1 MFDPSTSTP
10 QPSTSDIGTARAAEG
25 QLNRVSSLLASV
37 DEARNTGAI
46 VSEAAKLQLEDH
58 MASQRLGIAG
68 GLFASLRSKHSP
80 TASHSLR
87 VALGVSSWASAIG
100 LEDPHLMT
108 LETAALM
115 HDIGKIGVPDS
126 ILTKPSKLDLDEV
139 HVLDRYRLHG
149 LDILA
154 SCCLSDEIIDIVRY
168 AGTWYDG
175 SKGDPERTRD
185 QLPIGSRM
193 LSIIDAFDSMTTDH
207 VYRRAMTPERAVSEL
222 VAFSGTQFD
231 PKLVEN
237 FRRLLEAD
245 YVRLDASRNKRW
257 LNRMDASQ
265 ARTYWG
271 LGRMSKSSSGGGI
284 DQLFQ
289 QKLVGSMVDGV
300 VFVDSQCN
308 ILLWN
313 RAFEKITGIAS
324 SSVFQKQ
331 WLPSML
337 DMRETDGSR
346 VLDQAC
352 PVAET
357 IRTRSPYSGR
367 ISFQGRS
374 GNRTLVE
381 VHVHPVTNIESVIYG
396 AVLIAKDVSSEA
408 TLEAAIENLHTKA
421 TQDPLTKVS
430 NRAEFDRVHDVFV
443 REHLAKGIPFS
454 LIICDLDFFKRVNDD
469 FGHQAG
475 DDALMI
481 FASILKRFRRQGDL
495 VARYGGEEFVILCA
509 SCDGQ
514 AAVNIA
520 EEIRQTLERTP
531 QPMLKGKCCTAS
543 FGVTELQEG
552 DTAETMLRRA
562 DRGLM
567 QAKEA
572 GRNRVLQ
579 LGNGLSP
586 TLSSQKKEAKAGLL
600 SWFRTSD
607 VASSHEREL
616 LTTVPLEI
624 AVEKL
629 RGFISDQ
636 HGQICKVDGDQVQ
649 IKVDGKS
656 PQAANKRTEKSIP
669 FSVELK
675 FLEIDASSGLLPEG
689 VIFGTRIL
697 SRIEPIRSRDRRRA
711 DLDEYIQQL
720 VSSMK
725 AYFMAFE
732 PNREKSPALERA
744 VTTPGRR

>member
-1 MFDPSTSTP
+1 M
-10 QPSTSDIGTARAAEG
+10 RLAED
-25 QLNRVSSLLASV
+25 QLAFN
-37 DEARNTGAI
+37 
-46 VSEAAKLQLEDH
+46 
-58 MASQRLGIAG
+58 RLGIAG
-68 GLFASLRSKHSP
+68 GLFASLRAKHSP
-80 TASHSLR
+80 TASHCLR
-87 VALGVSSWASAIG
+87 VALGLSSWARAIG
-100 LEDPHLMT
+100 LEDPHLQT

-126 ILTKPSKLDLDEV
+126 ILTKPGKLDADEIS
-139 HVLDRYRLHG
+139 VLDRYRLHG
-149 LDILA
+149 LDILS
-154 SCCLSDEIIDIVRY
+154 SCCLSDEIIDMVRF

-175 SKGDPERTRD
+175 SRGDSERQRD

-193 LSIIDAFDSMTTDH
+193 LSIVDAYDSMTTDH
-207 VYRRAMTPERAVSEL
+207 VYRRAMTPERAVAEL
-222 VAFSGTQFD
+222 TSYSGTQFD

-237 FRRLLEAD
+237 YRRLLEAD
-245 YVRLDASRNKRW
+245 QIRMDGSRSERW
-257 LNRMDASQ
+257 LTRMDASQ
-265 ARTYWG
+265 ARTFWG
-271 LGRMSKSSSGGGI
+271 LGRMTKTTGGTGV

-289 QKLVGSMVDGV
+289 QKLVNSMVDGV

-313 RAFEKITGIAS
+313 RAFERITGIAS
-324 SSVFQKQ
+324 GSVFQKQ

-337 DMRETDGSR
+337 DMREPDGSR
-346 VLDQAC
+346 ITDQGC
-352 PVAET
+352 PIAET
-357 IRTRSPYSGR
+357 IRSRSPFSGR
-367 ISFQGRS
+367 FSFQGRS

-381 VHVHPVTNIESVIYG
+381 AHVHPVTNIESVVFG
-396 AVLIAKDVSSEA
+396 AVIIARDVSSEA

-430 NRAEFDRVHDVFV
+430 NRAEFDRVHELFV
-443 REHLAKGIPFS
+443 KEHLAKSTPCS

-514 AAVNIA
+514 GAVDIA

-531 QPMLKGKCCTAS
+531 QPLLKGKCCTSS
-543 FGVTELQEG
+543 FGVTEIQDG

-562 DRGLM
+562 DRALM

-579 LGNGLSP
+579 LGNGLTPGAKPAKSE
-586 TLSSQKKEAKAGLL
+586 TKKGLL
-600 SWFRTSD
+600 NWFRSSD
-607 VASSHEREL
+607 QTETHDREL

-636 HGQICKVDGDQVQ
+636 HGQITKVDGDTVVV
-649 IKVDGKS
+649 KVDAKS
-656 PQAANKRTEKSIP
+656 SNVPKRGERSVPMTVEMTLTE
-669 FSVELK
+669 V
-675 FLEIDASSGLLPEG
+675 DAGSGLLPDG
-689 VIFGTRIL
+689 VIFGTLIKA
-697 SRIEPIRSRDRRRA
+697 SIEPIRTRDRRRT
-711 DLDEYIQQL
+711 DLDLFITQL

-725 AYFMAFE
+725 SYFMAFE
-732 PNREKSPALERA
+732 PKKETSPALERA
-744 VTTPGRR
+744 VTRPGEGR

>member
-1 MFDPSTSTP
+1 MLESSPKPGSLRP
-10 QPSTSDIGTARAAEG
+10 NAAPGAAAEG
-25 QLNRVSSLLASV
+25 QFTTLADLLSSV
-37 DEARNTGAI
+37 DEARNSGAI
-46 VSEAAKLQLEDH
+46 VAEAARMQHEDQ
-58 MASQRLGIAG
+58 MAFNRLGVAG

-87 VALGVSSWASAIG
+87 VALGISSWASAIG
-100 LEDPHLMT
+100 LEDPHLLT
-108 LETAALM
+108 LETASLM

-126 ILTKPSKLDLDEV
+126 ILTKPGKLDPDEIS
-139 HVLDRYRLHG
+139 VLDRYRLHG
-149 LDILA
+149 LDILD
-154 SCCLSDEIIDIVRY
+154 SCCLSEEIVDIVRFS
-168 AGTWYDG
+168 GTWYDG
-175 SKGDPERTRD
+175 SRGDSERLRD

-193 LSIIDAFDSMTTDH
+193 LSIVDAFDSMTTDH
-207 VYRRAMTPERAVSEL
+207 VYRRAMTSERAVSEL
-222 VAFSGTQFD
+222 TAFSGTQFD

-237 FRRLLEAD
+237 FRRLFEAD
-245 YVRLDASRNKRW
+245 HIRLDASRNKRW
-257 LNRMDASQ
+257 LHRLDASQ

-271 LGRMSKSSSGGGI
+271 LGRMSKTSGGSGI

-289 QKLVGSMVDGV
+289 QKLVASMVDGV

-324 SSVFQKQ
+324 QSVFQKQ

-337 DMRETDGSR
+337 DMRETDGGR
-346 VLDQAC
+346 IADQSC
-352 PVAET
+352 PMAET

-381 VHVHPVTNIESVIYG
+381 VHIHPVTNIESVIYG
-396 AVLIAKDVSSEA
+396 AVLIARDVSSEA

-430 NRAEFDRVHDVFV
+430 NRAEFDRVHEIFV
-443 REHLAKGIPFS
+443 REHLAKGIPCS
-454 LIICDLDFFKRVNDD
+454 LIICDLDFFKRVNDE

-481 FASILKRFRRQGDL
+481 FASILKRFRRTGDL

-514 AAVNIA
+514 SAVGIA

-586 TLSSQKKEAKAGLL
+586 GKEMIKKEQKSGLL
-600 SWFRTSD
+600 NWFRSSD
-607 VASSHEREL
+607 QPPSQEREL

-636 HGQICKVDGDQVQ
+636 HGQICKVDGDQVS
-649 IKVDGKS
+649 IKVDGKA
-656 PQAANKRTEKSIP
+656 PQAATKRMEKSIP
-669 FSVELK
+669 FSVDLK
-675 FLEIDASSGLLPEG
+675 FTEINASSGLLPEG
-689 VIFGTRIL
+689 VIFGTRIHV
-697 SRIEPIRSRDRRRA
+697 RIEPIRSRDRRRS
-711 DLDEYIQQL
+711 DLDEYVQQL
-720 VSSMK
+720 LLSMK
-725 AYFMAFE
+725 SYFMAFE

-744 VTTPGRR
+744 VNTPGRR